1 MESRYYKQDLKDM
14 ILDMAHKELE
24 NYVSQRGA
32 QKYFE
37 GNVDKVIND
46 YLKKISKE
54 SSEKKT
60 YLKILKYGA
69 NQENISSI
77 AKIIKAQEQLRT
89 KNELIRFGNY
99 LEMSINQK
107 NSYNQIL
114 KKISKHIYSN
124 RGLYSKKYVFYR
136 KSNNQEVVL
145 EPENIKKSLIE
156 SYKSKTRSDMKSI
169 ARLLNI
175 ETDDRDSAEEIRKKV
190 INYIIKEKV
199 IKKNH

>member
-175 ETDDRDSAEEIRKKV
+175 ETEDRDSAEEIRKKV

>member
-169 ARLLNI
+169 ARLLDI
-175 ETDDRDSAEEIRKKV
+175 QTEDRDSAEEIRKKV